1 MSGSPWAN
9 VSVHTAVDD
18 PSSQPS
24 SLSIPPL
31 PPSLLISPNPNLT
44 QSSSSLP
51 KYRYTKWL
59 SALVKLAPT
68 TSSGSSF
75 VAPTPSLLRDVAV
88 NERCSPRCVR
98 RSQHVENKLG
108 FILYIWRAVSLV
120 LLDFAFLRMSFTV
133 VMPEIHAEVLL
144 VRVTRLLLWT
154 NRRHRQN
161 ISFSHSIFYLITFRY
176 KMLPFVVYTA

>member
-1 MSGSPWAN
+1 M
-9 VSVHTAVDD
+9 HTAVDD
-18 PSSQPS
+18 PSSQPR
-24 SLSIPPL
+24 SLPIPPL

-44 QSSSSLP
+44 RSSSLP

-98 RSQHVENKLG
+98 PSQHVENKLG
-108 FILYIWRAVSLV
+108 FYSLYLESSVIRTVGFCISAHVIYRRNARSTCGSATCPCDSFIAVDKPATDRISL
-120 LLDFAFLRMSFTV
+120 S
-133 VMPEIHAEVLL
+133 P
-144 VRVTRLLLWT
+144 TRFF
-154 NRRHRQN
+154 
-161 ISFSHSIFYLITFRY
+161 I
-176 KMLPFVVYTA
+176 